1 MARKTTSNGT
11 VATKAATSKSPTA
24 RKTTRT
30 KAAAATGAVAKKS
43 TEIKA
48 RRAGTM
54 SETAK
59 KLRSAK
65 VLVPLAVAVGV
76 GLAAVRKV
84 LSNSSA
90 DKKVLPR
97 IAKEVSPRFGEAVH
111 ALAELGRELRA
122 KIR

>member
-1 MARKTTSNGT
+1 MARKTTTNGT
-11 VATKAATSKSPTA
+11 AVTKAATSKSRTA
-24 RKTTRT
+24 RKTTRS

-43 TEIKA
+43 TEIKP
-48 RRAGTM
+48 RRAGAL

-59 KLRSAK
+59 KLRSPK

-84 LSNSSA
+84 LSSAAA

-97 IAKEVSPRFGEAVH
+97 IAKEVSPRFSEAVN

>member
-1 MARKTTSNGT
+1 MARKTTNGT
-11 VATKAATSKSPTA
+11 AATKVATSKSPTA
-24 RKTTRT
+24 RKSTRS
-30 KAAAATGAVAKKS
+30 KAATGAVAKKS

-48 RRAGTM
+48 RRAGTL
-54 SETAK
+54 SDTAK

-76 GLAAVRKV
+76 GLAAVRKM
-84 LSNSSA
+84 LASSSA
-90 DKKVLPR
+90 EKKVLPR
-97 IAKEVSPRFGEAVH
+97 IAKEVSPRFSEAVS

>member
-11 VATKAATSKSPTA
+11 AATKAATSKSPTA

-54 SETAK
+54 SKTAK

-84 LSNSSA
+84 LATSSA

-97 IAKEVSPRFGEAVH
+97 IAKEVSPRFSEAVH

>member
-1 MARKTTSNGT
+1 MARKTTNGT
-11 VATKAATSKSPTA
+11 AATKVATSKSPAA
-24 RKTTRT
+24 RKSTRS
-30 KAAAATGAVAKKS
+30 KAATTTGSVAKKS

-48 RRAGTM
+48 RRAGTL
-54 SETAK
+54 SDTAK

-76 GLAAVRKV
+76 GLAAVRKM
-84 LSNSSA
+84 LASSSA

-97 IAKEVSPRFGEAVH
+97 IAKEVSPRFSEAVS

>member
-1 MARKTTSNGT
+1 MARKTTNGT
-11 VATKAATSKSPTA
+11 AATKVAASKSPTA
-24 RKTTRT
+24 RKSTRS
-30 KAAAATGAVAKKS
+30 KAASTTGASAKKS
-43 TEIKA
+43 TEIKP
-48 RRAGTM
+48 RRAGTL
-54 SETAK
+54 SDTAK

-76 GLAAVRKV
+76 GLAAVRKM
-84 LSNSSA
+84 LASSSA

-97 IAKEVSPRFGEAVH
+97 IAKEVSPRFSEAVS

>member
-1 MARKTTSNGT
+1 MARKTTNGT
-11 VATKAATSKSPTA
+11 VATKVATSKSPTA
-24 RKTTRT
+24 RKSTRS
-30 KAAAATGAVAKKS
+30 KAATATGAVAKKS

-48 RRAGTM
+48 RRAGTL

-59 KLRSAK
+59 KLRSPK

-84 LSNSSA
+84 LASSSA

-97 IAKEVSPRFGEAVH
+97 IAKEVSPRFSEAVN